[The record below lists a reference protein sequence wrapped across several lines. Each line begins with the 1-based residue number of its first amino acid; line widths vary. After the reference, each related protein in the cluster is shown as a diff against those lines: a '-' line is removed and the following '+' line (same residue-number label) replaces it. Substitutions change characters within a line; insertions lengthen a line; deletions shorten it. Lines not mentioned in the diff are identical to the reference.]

1 MQRTRT
7 SALATD
13 VSLLPPLLEA
23 TVRVI
28 RPASSETST
37 NRSFLLGVLSVL
49 LRTVSHAALVVAF
62 TSWVCEIVAV
72 ALAEGVLCGG
82 GSSGDARSGML
93 PIASVATAA
102 RQTEA
107 IPIPRAFLVVVMIE
121 IRVLGMK

>member
-23 TVRVI
+23 TVRVM

-37 NRSFLLGVLSVL
+37 NRSFLLGVLIVL
-49 LRTVSHAALVVAF
+49 LRTVSHAAPVVAF

-82 GSSGDARSGML
+82 GDDARSGLL

-107 IPIPRAFLVVVMIE
+107 IPTLRAFLMVVMS
-121 IRVLGMK
+121 